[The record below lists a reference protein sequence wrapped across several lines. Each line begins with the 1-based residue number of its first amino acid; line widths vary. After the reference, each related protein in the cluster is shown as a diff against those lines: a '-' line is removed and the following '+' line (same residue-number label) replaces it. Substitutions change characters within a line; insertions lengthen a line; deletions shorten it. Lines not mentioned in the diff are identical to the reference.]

1 MGRPSC
7 QSSLLSDRNANFSL
21 EMSRRSNI
29 KEGRHVGL
37 DFYDLLI
44 EALIKECSPWIFRG
58 TSADTAIPG
67 NGPSHSF
74 SGSEQRNTPRNV
86 YCVFIEM
93 CLEPCLKI
101 RLPV

>member
-7 QSSLLSDRNANFSL
+7 QSSLLSDPNANFSV

-44 EALIKECSPWIFRG
+44 EGYLLDDLNQRSAGCKSPAGLRSDLI
-58 TSADTAIPG
+58 AI
-67 NGPSHSF
+67 S
-74 SGSEQRNTPRNV
+74 SEQV
-86 YCVFIEM
+86 IEVIGM
-93 CLEPCLKI
+93 ASES
-101 RLPV
+101 